1 MLLDFGIAKLLNPEV
16 STQTARTA
24 TALRVMTPE
33 CASPEQV
40 RGETVTTASD
50 VYSLGVL
57 LYHLVTGRRPYRF
70 KNLTPG
76 EIERCICSE
85 EPEKPSV
92 AVGQVGEA
100 AGGVGAA
107 REGDRAAFG
116 WLYVRYFGMVHGI
129 LLARVPRT
137 DVRDLVQDVFLTAL
151 RKLAA
156 LRDPRAFG
164 GWLAQIARNRA
175 NDYHRR
181 NENPPQEELSKAQAP
196 ERGKTALQ
204 SAEALAALRAIQE
217 LPDAY
222 RETLMLRF
230 VEGMTG
236 PEIAAR
242 TGLTAGSVRVN
253 LHRGMKMLRE
263 RLTQGAR
270 P

>member
-1 MLLDFGIAKLLNPEV
+1 MPAGSADEG
-16 STQTARTA
+16 A
-24 TALRVMTPE
+24 TAERLARE
-33 CASPEQV
+33 AD
-40 RGETVTTASD
+40 A
-50 VYSLGVL
+50 
-57 LYHLVTGRRPYRF
+57 GR
-70 KNLTPG
+70 
-76 EIERCICSE
+76 
-85 EPEKPSV
+85 
-92 AVGQVGEA
+92 
-100 AGGVGAA
+100 VGAA

-116 WLYVRYFGMVHGI
+116 WLYERYFGMVHGI

-181 NENPPQEELSKAQAP
+181 NENPPQEELSEAQAP

-263 RLTQGAR
+263 KLTQGAR

>member
-1 MLLDFGIAKLLNPEV
+1 MPGGSADEGAMAERL
-16 STQTARTA
+16 AREA
-24 TALRVMTPE
+24 DA
-33 CASPEQV
+33 
-40 RGETVTTASD
+40 
-50 VYSLGVL
+50 
-57 LYHLVTGRRPYRF
+57 GR
-70 KNLTPG
+70 
-76 EIERCICSE
+76 
-85 EPEKPSV
+85 
-92 AVGQVGEA
+92 
-100 AGGVGAA
+100 VGAA

-116 WLYVRYFGMVHGI
+116 WLYERYFGMVHGI

-181 NENPPQEELSKAQAP
+181 NENPLQEELSEAQAP

-253 LHRGMKMLRE
+253 LHRGMKMLRG